1 MNARTRRWRLA
12 ALLATGTV
20 VAAFALGAC
29 GDDDD
34 DGNGGDIGAADV
46 MAVWGDD
53 EETNFRAMVEPWTTE
68 TGGTLEYTGTRDL
81 TQQLTIRVEGGNA
94 PDIAISPEVGLLNE
108 YAGEEAIPLSEC
120 DGLEDYVR
128 DNYGEAFINLGSVD
142 GELYGLIM
150 KIDNKG
156 TIFYNPQQF
165 ADNNWEPL
173 GADATWDDLVALA
186 NQISEDGVTPFS
198 IGVSSDAA
206 TGWPITDWVGQILLA
221 EHGLE
226 AYNGVIDGSVPFTDD
241 RVKDAW
247 EKFGQIAH
255 GDGMVL
261 QDVPDGVL
269 ATTFQASTFAP
280 YEDPPEAAMVY
291 LGSFAT
297 LFISEQF
304 PDAVPGEDYDFMPFP
319 NGAITGGFNVAY
331 MFNNDATTCS
341 LMAHLATEAAQQIWV
356 DLGGFNSA
364 HQGIDLSGYEDEVSR
379 KAAESL
385 LSAEV
390 FAGDIDDTLGGTF
403 QAAFWAAA
411 VGYLQNPGDLDD
423 LLAQVEGAR

>member
-1 MNARTRRWRLA
+1 MKYRTTRWRPALWLGAA
-12 ALLATGTV
+12 AL
-20 VAAFALGAC
+20 VAALALGAC

-34 DGNGGDIGAADV
+34 DDGGEIGAVDV
-46 MAVWGDD
+46 MGVWGDE
-53 EETNFRAMVEPWTTE
+53 EETNFRALVAPWQAD
-68 TGGTLEYTGTRDL
+68 TGGSLEYTGTRDL
-81 TQQLTIRVEGGNA
+81 TQQLTIRVQGDNA
-94 PDIAISPEVGLLNE
+94 PDVAISPEVGLLTE
-108 YAGEEAIPLSEC
+108 YAGSGEAMPLSEC

-128 DNYGEAFINLGSVD
+128 DNYGEAFVSLGSVD
-142 GELYGLIM
+142 GDLYGIIM

-156 TIFYNPQQF
+156 TIFYNPKQF
-165 ADNNWEPL
+165 AENDWEPL

-186 NQISEDGVTPFS
+186 QQIRDDGATPFS

-221 EHGLE
+221 EQGLE
-226 AYNGVIDGSVPFTDD
+226 VYNGVIDGSVAFNDA

-247 EKFGQIAH
+247 DKFGQIAH

-269 ATTFQASTFAP
+269 ATTFQASTHAP

-297 LFISEQF
+297 LFIDEQF

-341 LMAHLATEAAQQIWV
+341 FMRHIATDAAQQIWV

-364 HQGIDLSGYEDEVSR
+364 HQGIDLSGYDNPVSR
-379 KAAESL
+379 KAAETL
-385 LSAEV
+385 LSADV

-411 VGYLQNPGDLDD
+411 VGYLDDPGDLDS
-423 LLAQVEGAR
+423 LLEQVENAR